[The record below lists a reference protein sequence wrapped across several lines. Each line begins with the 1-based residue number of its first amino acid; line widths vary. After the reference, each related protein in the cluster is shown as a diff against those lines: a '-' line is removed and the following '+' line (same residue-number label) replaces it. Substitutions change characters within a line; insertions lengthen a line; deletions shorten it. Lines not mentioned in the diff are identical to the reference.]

1 MGFFALPFLKGR
13 QARVHKSS
21 KSCRQGELA
30 AGPPED
36 SLEGSNKAA
45 RGRAQANVALSVR
58 LDLLL
63 ARPVAGDS
71 DKPLM
76 GDFRLGGLPM
86 VRRQPFKFPRWS
98 ATTFKC
104 FLNCNRHHCYN

>member
-21 KSCRQGELA
+21 KSCRQGERA

-58 LDLLL
+58 LGQQETQDTCPEL
-63 ARPVAGDS
+63 VVQAG
-71 DKPLM
+71 
-76 GDFRLGGLPM
+76 GRGGACTGCPGLW
-86 VRRQPFKFPRWS
+86 VTDGC
-98 ATTFKC
+98 AVTA
-104 FLNCNRHHCYN
+104 